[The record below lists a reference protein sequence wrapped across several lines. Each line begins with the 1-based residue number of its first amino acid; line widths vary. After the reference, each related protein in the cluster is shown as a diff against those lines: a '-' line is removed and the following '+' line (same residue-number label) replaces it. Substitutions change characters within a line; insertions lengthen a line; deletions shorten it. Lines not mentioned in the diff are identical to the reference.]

1 MRHFR
6 GQTDPLTQCGAWLAG
21 VTRRFTLRCAA
32 KVVSAR
38 AAIALVVNDPCTTF
52 DIDAVLDLEWAQA
65 CIDNLLKN
73 MRSPAGLHALAIAVF
88 LPLPLHFWVG
98 SVVVAHAARQHFLEN
113 KTLFSARPYRHV
125 GISVNPNANSFS

>member
-1 MRHFR
+1 MW
-6 GQTDPLTQCGAWLAG
+6 GMAG
-21 VTRRFTLRCAA
+21 WCYPPIYPPVRSEGRVCA
-32 KVVSAR
+32 SSYC
-38 AAIALVVNDPCTTF
+38 IGSEYPCTTF

-73 MRSPAGLHALAIAVF
+73 MRSPGGLHALAIAVF